1 MPDVLKPDYQIYDD
15 GAKVQDDVKSAVIS
29 IVVDERLDQAAVCTI
44 ELSDKD
50 GRLSDGKHF
59 KLCADL
65 KVELGYVGTGTKTV
79 FEGEVTG
86 WKGAFPRR
94 GPGTLTVIAM
104 DRFHR
109 FRRERKQR
117 TFKHMKDS
125 EIASEV
131 ASDYGC
137 SADAMTTQVKHD
149 YIVQFN
155 QSDADFLL
163 ERASVNGHE
172 LFVDGK
178 KLVFRQPKLDQGP
191 AAKLKWHET
200 LKRFAPTLSL
210 VQAHPSVKT
219 TSWDML
225 QKKMILSHAKKG
237 DEVSLMGATRTGSD
251 LGSKGEFHGHRPLLA
266 PEEMDVLAKAE
277 LNRGAMSLIKG
288 EGDAK
293 GTNTIRRGS
302 IIEVDGIGEFLSGS
316 YYVVTAVHSLIP
328 GSAYSTTFRVRR
340 TAVQKPPTPPPAT
353 APAQPSKAAP
363 PDPTPEK
370 VEFVVK
376 NQFGEP
382 LEGLEYVLTCPDG
395 EKKTG
400 TVPASGVVSET
411 KAKPGTYTLAIKG
424 IDQPTLKVES

>member
-1 MPDVLKPDYQIYDD
+1 MPDVLKPDFQIYDD
-15 GAKVQDDVKSAVIS
+15 GSKIQDDMKSAVIS

-44 ELSDKD
+44 ELSDRE

-59 KLCADL
+59 KLCSDL

-94 GPGTLTVIAM
+94 GPGTLTVIAL

-117 TFKHMKDS
+117 TFKQMKDS
-125 EIASEV
+125 EIVQQV
-131 ASDYGC
+131 AGDHGC
-137 SADAMTTQVKHD
+137 SADTQATKVKHD
-149 YIVQFN
+149 YMVQFN

-172 LFVDGK
+172 LWVDGK

-191 AAKLKWHET
+191 ATRIKWHENM
-200 LKRFAPTLSL
+200 KRFAPTLSL
-210 VQAHPSVKT
+210 VHAHPSVKT

-225 QKKMILSHAKKG
+225 QKKMVLSHAKKG
-237 DEVSLMGATRTGSD
+237 DEVSLMGATRTGVD
-251 LGSKGEFHGHRPLLA
+251 LGSKGEFHGHRPLLS
-266 PEEMDVLAKAE
+266 PDEMDVLAKAE
-277 LNRGAMSLIKG
+277 LNRGAMSLIAG

-293 GTNTIRRGS
+293 GNNLIRRGS
-302 IIEVDGIGEFLSGS
+302 IVEVDGIGEFLSGS

-353 APAQPSKAAP
+353 APKQAAQTTPAEPK
-363 PDPTPEK
+363 PEK

-382 LEGLEYVLTCPDG
+382 LDGLEYVLTCPDG

-400 TVPASGVVSET
+400 TVPASGVISET
-411 KAKPGTYTLAIKG
+411 KSKPGTYTLAIKG
-424 IDQPTLKVES
+424 IEPPTLKFEN